1 MMVFTKWGRE
11 WEWRGG
17 GGWRGGRG
25 GGGGESGL
33 SVLPSPTSSASIPPL
48 KSGLLSNFVRN
59 FTPSTWYGF
68 NSHPSGAKF
77 IY

>member
-1 MMVFTKWGRE
+1 MR
-11 WEWRGG
+11 
-17 GGWRGGRG
+17 GRG
-25 GGGGESGL
+25 GGVEGGGRMEGWEGGRGRESGL
-33 SVLPSPTSSASIPPL
+33 PVLPIPTSSVSIPPL

>member
-1 MMVFTKWGRE
+1 M
-11 WEWRGG
+11 GG
-17 GGWRGGRG
+17 GE
-25 GGGGESGL
+25 GGGESEL
-33 SVLPSPTSSASIPPL
+33 PVLPSPTSSASIPPL
-48 KSGLLSNFVRN
+48 KSGSLSNFVRN